1 MMMYTNAKI
10 PVFIMLVFMLI
21 PVVSLAAPVP
31 AFHID
36 DLKIITEDYA
46 PLNYFDNG
54 TLKGISVDLTEAALH
69 QLGSNIT
76 RESFSVLPW
85 SEAYN
90 LARTTPDTILFSTDR
105 LPEREDLFLWAGP
118 VMENSQV
125 LFTRT
130 DTNRSDPGLGSQKI
144 VVLTDDCGKAYAIK
158 AGADEKN
165 IIEVPQT
172 KDAVMMIENGS
183 AYGWAYDEL
192 AGQQAI
198 MKYAAD
204 PRQIGE
210 RQVLGTS
217 RYYLA
222 FNPETPVEF
231 VNAVNNTL
239 QDFKRNRTEA
249 GVTKYERT
257 IAEYLPVRCTEN
269 STPQDQVINLVNLTA
284 IEIAADAPG
293 TIASINA
300 GLSPYRDPSNPD
312 LYVFVFDTDVN
323 LVGNAVNSVNIGKNL
338 AGTTDVFGYPFR
350 EEIVKG
356 AKQNSTGWVSY
367 IYSNPDSLGLYQKM
381 SYYQM
386 VKGSDDKQY
395 VVGVGR
401 YQTCDEKEA
410 GTERSEK

>member
-1 MMMYTNAKI
+1 MMKTYTKI
-10 PVFIMLVFMLI
+10 NIPEVIFLVLMLI
-21 PVVSLAAPVP
+21 PTVSLAAPVP

-36 DLKIITEDYA
+36 DLKIVTEEYA
-46 PLNYFDNG
+46 PLNYLDNG

-85 SEAYN
+85 NEAYN
-90 LARTTPDTILFSTDR
+90 TARTTPNTLLFSADR

-130 DTNRSDPGLGSQKI
+130 DTYHSDPGLGSQKI
-144 VVLTDDCGKAYAIK
+144 VVLTDDCGKAYALT

-165 IIEVPQT
+165 IIQVPQA

-183 AYGWAYDEL
+183 ADGWAYDEL
-192 AGQQAI
+192 AGQHAI

-204 PRQIGE
+204 PGKIGE

-217 RYYLA
+217 TYYLA

-239 QDFKRNRTEA
+239 QDFKRNRTET
-249 GVTKYERT
+249 GVTKYEHT
-257 IAEYLPVRCTEN
+257 IAEYLPVKCTDN
-269 STPQDQVINLVNLTA
+269 STNKEQVINLVNITA
-284 IEIAADAPG
+284 AAITADAPG
-293 TIASINA
+293 TITSINA
-300 GLSPYRDPSNPD
+300 GNTPYRSPTDPD
-312 LYVFVFDTDVN
+312 LYTFVFDKSVN
-323 LVGNAVNSVNIGKNL
+323 LVANAVNSANIGKNL

-350 EEIVKG
+350 DEIVKG
-356 AKQNSTGWVSY
+356 AEQNGTGWVSY
-367 IYSNPDSLGLYQKM
+367 IYSNPD
-381 SYYQM
+381 
-386 VKGSDDKQY
+386 
-395 VVGVGR
+395 
-401 YQTCDEKEA
+401 
-410 GTERSEK
+410 

>member
-1 MMMYTNAKI
+1 MMTYTNAKI
-10 PVFIMLVFMLI
+10 PAFIILVFMLI
-21 PVVSLAAPVP
+21 PAVSLAAPVP

-36 DLKIITEDYA
+36 DLKVVTEDYA
-46 PLNYFDNG
+46 PLNYLDNG

-90 LARTTPDTILFSTDR
+90 LARTTPDTILFSADR

-130 DTNRSDPGLGSQKI
+130 DTNQSDIGLGSQKI
-144 VVLTDDCGKAYAIK
+144 VVLTDDCGKAYALT

-165 IIEVPQT
+165 IIQVPQA

-183 AYGWAYDEL
+183 ADGWAYDEL
-192 AGQQAI
+192 AGQHAI

-204 PRQIGE
+204 PGQIGE

-222 FNPETPVEF
+222 FNPETPTEF
-231 VNAVNNTL
+231 VHAINNTL

-249 GVTKYERT
+249 GVTRYERT
-257 IAEYLPVRCTEN
+257 IADYLQVRCTEN
-269 STPQDQVINLVNLTA
+269 STTREQVTDLVNTTSAAL
-284 IEIAADAPG
+284 AADAPD
-293 TIASINA
+293 TIKSINA
-300 GLSPYRDPSNPD
+300 GKNPYRSPTDPD
-312 LYVFVFDTDVN
+312 LYVFVFDTSVN
-323 LVGNAVNSVNIGKNL
+323 LLANAVNSANIGKNL

-350 EEIVKG
+350 DEIVKG
-356 AKQNSTGWVSY
+356 AEQNGTGWVSY

-386 VKGSDDKQY
+386 VKGSDGNQY

-401 YQTCDEKEA
+401 YQTCDEKAA
-410 GTERSEK
+410 GAERSEK